1 MLDEDKTGRPPYTVD
16 EASAKLNKSPF
27 AIRAALRRGDLPGFK
42 LGRDWRVLPATID
55 RLLGNGEAA

>member
-1 MLDEDKTGRPPYTVD
+1 MFEDKTGRAPYTVD
-16 EASAKLNKSPF
+16 EASVKLNKSPF

>member
-1 MLDEDKTGRPPYTVD
+1 MFEDKTGRQPYTVD
-16 EASAKLNKSPF
+16 EASVKLNKSPF

-55 RLLGNGEAA
+55 RLLGEPPKAA